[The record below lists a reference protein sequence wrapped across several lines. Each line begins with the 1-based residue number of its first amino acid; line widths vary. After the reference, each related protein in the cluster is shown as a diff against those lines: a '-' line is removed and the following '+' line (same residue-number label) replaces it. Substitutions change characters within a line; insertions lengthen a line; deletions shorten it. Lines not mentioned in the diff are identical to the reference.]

1 MPRRSLPSSPAP
13 RHPESPQSLASDT
26 PERRKRPKPRGC
38 LEAGVYVPGQRA
50 GAAAGGASLP
60 GRGWRARPLQ
70 SPCPSSPSLS
80 PHPAGLNPGVGGG
93 RGAGRMSGSQSNDTK
108 RQFLL
113 ERLLDAVKQCQIRFG
128 GRKEIASDSDSRVTC
143 LCAQFESVLQHGLK
157 RSRGLALTAA
167 AIKQAAGFSSKT
179 ETEPVFWYY
188 VKEVLNKHELQ
199 PFYSLRNISTDVGRG
214 RAWLRC
220 ALNEHSLER
229 YIHMLLADRIRL
241 RVTCLCAQFESVLQ
255 HGLKRSRGLALTAA
269 AIKQAAGFSSK
280 TETEPVFWY
289 YVKEVL
295 NKHEL
300 QRFYSLRNISTD
312 VGRGRAWLRCALNEH
327 SLERY
332 IHMLLAD
339 RIRLSI
345 FYEDW
350 AFVMDEEWSSM
361 LPTMAAGLNSIL
373 FAINIDNKDL
383 NGQSKYTPTVSDLL
397 KESTQNMTSLL
408 KESTQGVSSLLREI
422 TASSAVSIL
431 MKPDQESDPLPV
443 VSRNVSVDV
452 KCKKD
457 RKKKKKVTNIISF
470 DDEEEEQNF
479 GDIFKKTSGTG
490 ESSEENSD
498 RSSVNIM
505 STFESSFGQN
515 SNGSQ
520 SSNSWKIDSVSFNG
534 EFGYQKLDVKSIDD
548 EDIDEN
554 EDEVYGKP
562 LGQKKLEDHTEV
574 SENSRPLDGNTCLSQ
589 MHSWAPLQVLHGD
602 SDVLFPLSGVG
613 SYTSADATLNNL
625 ENGNGPQSNILTGPE
640 LQYSV
645 EASPPVQGSPLSN
658 LLPSTPVPESMTIN
672 ELRQAIVAMMN
683 RKDELEEE
691 NRSLRNLLD
700 GEMEH
705 SAVLRQEIDNLKRK
719 VSEQE
724 ERHVAKIQALARE
737 NEVLKVQLKKYVG
750 AVQMLKREGQ
760 TTEVVPNLWNI
771 DGEVTVP
778 EQKPVEVS
786 EELASSY
793 ERKLIEVAEMHG
805 ELIEFNERL
814 HRALIA
820 KEALVSQMR
829 QELIDLRGPVPGDL
843 SQTSEDQS
851 LSDFE
856 ISNRALINVWIPSV
870 FLRGKAAN
878 AFHVYQVYI
887 RIKDDEWNVYRRYA
901 EFRSLHH
908 KLQNKYPQ
916 VRAYSFPPKKA
927 IGNKDAKFV
936 EERRKQLQNY
946 LRNVMNKIIQTVPE
960 FAANPKKET
969 LIQLIPFFMGKK
981 KKEKRKK

>member
-1 MPRRSLPSSPAP
+1 
-13 RHPESPQSLASDT
+13 
-26 PERRKRPKPRGC
+26 
-38 LEAGVYVPGQRA
+38 
-50 GAAAGGASLP
+50 
-60 GRGWRARPLQ
+60 
-70 SPCPSSPSLS
+70 
-80 PHPAGLNPGVGGG
+80 
-93 RGAGRMSGSQSNDTK
+93 MSGSQSNDTK

-143 LCAQFESVLQHGLK
+143 LCAQFE
-157 RSRGLALTAA
+157 A
-167 AIKQAAGFSSKT
+167 
-179 ETEPVFWYY
+179 
-188 VKEVLNKHELQ
+188 
-199 PFYSLRNISTDVGRG
+199 
-214 RAWLRC
+214 
-220 ALNEHSLER
+220 
-229 YIHMLLADRIRL
+229 
-241 RVTCLCAQFESVLQ
+241 VLQ

-300 QRFYSLRNISTD
+300 QRFYSLKAITTD
-312 VGRGRAWLRCALNEH
+312 IGRGRAWLRCALNEH

-332 IHMLLAD
+332 VHMLLAD
-339 RIRLSI
+339 KNRLSV

-350 AFVMDEEWSSM
+350 SFLMDEERSSM
-361 LPTMAAGLNSIL
+361 IPTMAAGLNSIL

-383 NGQSKYTPTVSDLL
+383 NGQSKCIPTVSDLL
-397 KESTQNMTSLL
+397 KESTQNVTSLL

-431 MKPDQESDPLPV
+431 IKSDQDIDPLPV
-443 VSRNVSVDV
+443 LSKNVNADLKS
-452 KCKKD
+452 KKD
-457 RKKKKKVTNIISF
+457 RKKKKRVTNIISF
-470 DDEEEEQNF
+470 DEEEDEQNF
-479 GDIFKKTSGTG
+479 GDAIKTLVTG

-498 RSSVNIM
+498 ISSVFVLP
-505 STFESSFGQN
+505 SSESNLGKKMN
-515 SNGSQ
+515 GNESNHLWK
-520 SSNSWKIDSVSFNG
+520 SNSVFMNG
-534 EFGYQKLDVKSIDD
+534 ECEYQKLDVKSIDD

-554 EDEVYGKP
+554 EDELYGKTS
-562 LGQKKLEDHTEV
+562 GNKGTEDEV
-574 SENSRPLDGNTCLSQ
+574 EASEKPHEKSACNSQIC
-589 MHSWAPLQVLHGD
+589 SWTPLQVLNDD
-602 SDVLFPLSGVG
+602 SDVLFPVSAVG
-613 SYTSADATLNNL
+613 SYSQTDNL
-625 ENGNGPQSNILTGPE
+625 ENGEGHESVLAVE
-640 LQYSV
+640 LVQRRSDLPYRREV
-645 EASPPVQGSPLSN
+645 SPPAQVNNLSSM
-658 LLPSTPVPESMTIN
+658 LPSATVPESMTIN

-683 RKDELEEE
+683 RKDELEEQ

-705 SAVLRQEIDNLKRK
+705 SAVLRQEMDSWRRK
-719 VSEQE
+719 VAEQE
-724 ERHVAKIQALARE
+724 ERHATKVQALARE

-750 AVQMLKREGQ
+750 AVQMLRREGQ
-760 TTEVVPNLWNI
+760 TVEVLPNIWSTDAEFTI
-771 DGEVTVP
+771 P
-778 EQKPVEVS
+778 EQKQVENN

-814 HRALIA
+814 HRALMA

-908 KLQNKYPQ
+908 KLQNKYQQ
-916 VRAYSFPPKKA
+916 VRTFNFPPKKA

-960 FAANPKKET
+960 FTASPKKET
-969 LIQLIPFFMGKK
+969 LIQLMPFFVDIQPSGEPVSKSNRSRVTTRFPK
-981 KKEKRKK
+981 LSRSHPREPRSLEPQSGDL

>member
-1 MPRRSLPSSPAP
+1 
-13 RHPESPQSLASDT
+13 
-26 PERRKRPKPRGC
+26 
-38 LEAGVYVPGQRA
+38 
-50 GAAAGGASLP
+50 
-60 GRGWRARPLQ
+60 
-70 SPCPSSPSLS
+70 
-80 PHPAGLNPGVGGG
+80 
-93 RGAGRMSGSQSNDTK
+93 
-108 RQFLL
+108 
-113 ERLLDAVKQCQIRFG
+113 
-128 GRKEIASDSDSRVTC
+128 RVTC
-143 LCAQFESVLQHGLK
+143 LCAQFE
-157 RSRGLALTAA
+157 A
-167 AIKQAAGFSSKT
+167 
-179 ETEPVFWYY
+179 
-188 VKEVLNKHELQ
+188 
-199 PFYSLRNISTDVGRG
+199 
-214 RAWLRC
+214 
-220 ALNEHSLER
+220 
-229 YIHMLLADRIRL
+229 
-241 RVTCLCAQFESVLQ
+241 VLQ

-300 QRFYSLRNISTD
+300 QRFYSLKAITTD
-312 VGRGRAWLRCALNEH
+312 IGRGRAWLRCALNEH

-332 IHMLLAD
+332 VHMLLAD
-339 RIRLSI
+339 KNRLSV

-350 AFVMDEEWSSM
+350 SFMMDEERSSM
-361 LPTMAAGLNSIL
+361 IPTMAAGLNSIL

-383 NGQSKYTPTVSDLL
+383 NGQSKCIPTVSDLL
-397 KESTQNMTSLL
+397 KESTQNVTSLL

-431 MKPDQESDPLPV
+431 IKPDQDIDPLPV
-443 VSRNVSVDV
+443 LSKNVNADLKS
-452 KCKKD
+452 KKD
-457 RKKKKKVTNIISF
+457 RKKKKRVTNIISF
-470 DDEEEEQNF
+470 DEEEDEQNL
-479 GDIFKKTSGTG
+479 GDAIKTLVTG

-498 RSSVNIM
+498 ISSVFVLP
-505 STFESSFGQN
+505 SSESNLGKKLN
-515 SNGSQ
+515 GNESNHLWK
-520 SSNSWKIDSVSFNG
+520 SNSVFMNG
-534 EFGYQKLDVKSIDD
+534 EYEYQKLDVKSIDD

-554 EDEVYGKP
+554 EDDLYGKT
-562 LGQKKLEDHTEV
+562 LGNKGTEDRTEA
-574 SENSRPLDGNTCLSQ
+574 SEKPHETSACNSQIC
-589 MHSWAPLQVLHGD
+589 SWTPLQVLNDD
-602 SDVLFPLSGVG
+602 SDVLFPVSAVG
-613 SYTSADATLNNL
+613 SYSQTDNL
-625 ENGNGPQSNILTGPE
+625 ENGEGHERVLAVE
-640 LQYSV
+640 LVQRRSDLPYRMEV
-645 EASPPVQGSPLSN
+645 SPPAQVNNLSSM
-658 LLPSTPVPESMTIN
+658 LPSATVPESMTISKYV
-672 ELRQAIVAMMN
+672 LDVFRLMDVLTDAAAFS
-683 RKDELEEE
+683 
-691 NRSLRNLLD
+691 RSLRNLLD

-705 SAVLRQEIDNLKRK
+705 SAVLRQEMDNWRRK
-719 VSEQE
+719 VAEQE
-724 ERHVAKIQALARE
+724 ERHATKVQALARE

-750 AVQMLKREGQ
+750 AVQMLRREGQ
-760 TTEVVPNLWNI
+760 AVEVLPNIWSTDAEFTI
-771 DGEVTVP
+771 P
-778 EQKPVEVS
+778 EQKQAENN

-814 HRALIA
+814 HRALMA

-908 KLQNKYPQ
+908 KLQNKYQQ
-916 VRAYSFPPKKA
+916 VRTFNFPPKKA

-960 FAANPKKET
+960 FTASPKKET
-969 LIQLIPFFMGKK
+969 LIQLMPFFVDIQPSGEPESKSNRSRVTTRFPK
-981 KKEKRKK
+981 LSRSHPREPRSLEPQSGDL

>member
-1 MPRRSLPSSPAP
+1 I
-13 RHPESPQSLASDT
+13 
-26 PERRKRPKPRGC
+26 
-38 LEAGVYVPGQRA
+38 
-50 GAAAGGASLP
+50 
-60 GRGWRARPLQ
+60 
-70 SPCPSSPSLS
+70 
-80 PHPAGLNPGVGGG
+80 
-93 RGAGRMSGSQSNDTK
+93 SGSQTNDTK

-143 LCAQFESVLQHGLK
+143 LCAQFEAVFQHGLR

-188 VKEVLNKHELQ
+188 VKEVLNRHELQ
-199 PFYSLRNISTDVGRG
+199 RFYSLKAISTDIGRG

-229 YIHMLLADRIRL
+229 YVHMLLAD
-241 RVTCLCAQFESVLQ
+241 
-255 HGLKRSRGLALTAA
+255 K
-269 AIKQAAGFSSK
+269 
-280 TETEPVFWY
+280 
-289 YVKEVL
+289 
-295 NKHEL
+295 N
-300 QRFYSLRNISTD
+300 
-312 VGRGRAWLRCALNEH
+312 
-327 SLERY
+327 
-332 IHMLLAD
+332 
-339 RIRLSI
+339 RLSV

-350 AFVMDEEWSSM
+350 SFMMDEERSSM
-361 LPTMAAGLNSIL
+361 IPTMAAGLNSIL

-383 NGQSKYTPTVSDLL
+383 NGQSKCTPTVSDLL
-397 KESTQNMTSLL
+397 KESTQNVTSLL

-431 MKPDQESDPLPV
+431 IKPDQDSDPLPV
-443 VSRNVSVDV
+443 LSRNVNADL
-452 KCKKD
+452 KYKKD
-457 RKKKKKVTNIISF
+457 RKKKKRVTNIISF
-470 DDEEEEQNF
+470 DEEEDEQNL
-479 GDIFKKTSGTG
+479 GDGTKTLITG
-490 ESSEENSD
+490 ESSEESVD
-498 RSSVNIM
+498 RSSVLALSSSE
-505 STFESSFGQN
+505 STLGKN
-515 SNGSQ
+515 LNGSE
-520 SSNSWKIDSVSFNG
+520 SNHSWKNNSVFMNG
-534 EFGYQKLDVKSIDD
+534 EYEYQKLDVKSIDD
-548 EDIDEN
+548 EDAD
-554 EDEVYGKP
+554 EDELYGKS
-562 LGQKKLEDHTEV
+562 LGNKSTEGGTEA
-574 SENSRPLDGNTCLSQ
+574 SEKPHEIVTCNSQIC
-589 MHSWAPLQVLHGD
+589 SWSPLQVLNDD
-602 SDVLFPLSGVG
+602 SDVLFPVSAVG
-613 SYTSADATLNNL
+613 SYSQTGGHLNSQN
-625 ENGNGPQSNILTGPE
+625 S
-640 LQYSV
+640 
-645 EASPPVQGSPLSN
+645 SN
-658 LLPSTPVPESMTIN
+658 LYSNTGQCPPTQVNALSSMLPSATVPESMTIN

-683 RKDELEEE
+683 RKDELEEQ

-700 GEMEH
+700 AEMEH
-705 SAVLRQEIDNLKRK
+705 SAALRQEVENCRRK
-719 VSEQE
+719 VAEQE
-724 ERHVAKIQALARE
+724 ERHAAKVQALARE

-750 AVQMLKREGQ
+750 AVQMLRREGQ
-760 TTEVVPNLWNI
+760 TVEVLPNIWNT
-771 DGEVTVP
+771 DGEFTIP
-778 EQKPVEVS
+778 EQKQVENN

-814 HRALIA
+814 HRALMA
-820 KEALVSQMR
+820 KEALVFQMR

-908 KLQNKYPQ
+908 KLQNKYQQ
-916 VRAYSFPPKKA
+916 VRTFNFPPKKA

-960 FAANPKKET
+960 FTANPKKET
-969 LIQLIPFFMGKK
+969 LIQLMPFFLDIPPSGEPVSKSSRSK
-981 KKEKRKK
+981 VTTRFPKLSRSHPREPRSLEPQSGDL

>member
-1 MPRRSLPSSPAP
+1 
-13 RHPESPQSLASDT
+13 
-26 PERRKRPKPRGC
+26 
-38 LEAGVYVPGQRA
+38 
-50 GAAAGGASLP
+50 
-60 GRGWRARPLQ
+60 
-70 SPCPSSPSLS
+70 
-80 PHPAGLNPGVGGG
+80 
-93 RGAGRMSGSQSNDTK
+93 MSGSQSNDTK

-143 LCAQFESVLQHGLK
+143 LCAQFE
-157 RSRGLALTAA
+157 A
-167 AIKQAAGFSSKT
+167 
-179 ETEPVFWYY
+179 
-188 VKEVLNKHELQ
+188 
-199 PFYSLRNISTDVGRG
+199 
-214 RAWLRC
+214 
-220 ALNEHSLER
+220 
-229 YIHMLLADRIRL
+229 
-241 RVTCLCAQFESVLQ
+241 VLQ

-300 QRFYSLRNISTD
+300 QRFYSLKAITTD
-312 VGRGRAWLRCALNEH
+312 IGRGRAWLRCALNEH

-332 IHMLLAD
+332 VHMLLAD
-339 RIRLSI
+339 KNRLSV

-350 AFVMDEEWSSM
+350 SFMMDEERSSM
-361 LPTMAAGLNSIL
+361 IPTMAAGLNSIL

-383 NGQSKYTPTVSDLL
+383 NGQSKCIPTVSDLL
-397 KESTQNMTSLL
+397 KESTQNVTSLL

-431 MKPDQESDPLPV
+431 IKPDQDIDPLPV
-443 VSRNVSVDV
+443 LSKNVNADLKS
-452 KCKKD
+452 KKD
-457 RKKKKKVTNIISF
+457 RKKKKRVTNIISF
-470 DDEEEEQNF
+470 DEEEDEQNL
-479 GDIFKKTSGTG
+479 GDAIKTLVTG

-498 RSSVNIM
+498 ISSVFVLP
-505 STFESSFGQN
+505 SSESNLGKKLN
-515 SNGSQ
+515 GNESNHLWK
-520 SSNSWKIDSVSFNG
+520 SNSVFMNG
-534 EFGYQKLDVKSIDD
+534 EYEYQKLDVKSIDD

-554 EDEVYGKP
+554 EDDLYGKT
-562 LGQKKLEDHTEV
+562 LGNKGTEDRTEA
-574 SENSRPLDGNTCLSQ
+574 SEKPHETSACNSQIC
-589 MHSWAPLQVLHGD
+589 SWTPLQVLNDD
-602 SDVLFPLSGVG
+602 SDVLFPVSAVG
-613 SYTSADATLNNL
+613 SYSQTDNL
-625 ENGNGPQSNILTGPE
+625 ENGEGHERVLAVE
-640 LQYSV
+640 LVQRRSDLPYRMEV
-645 EASPPVQGSPLSN
+645 SPPAQVNNLSSM
-658 LLPSTPVPESMTIN
+658 LPSATVPESMTIN

-683 RKDELEEE
+683 RKDELEEQ

-705 SAVLRQEIDNLKRK
+705 SAVLRQEMDNWRRK
-719 VSEQE
+719 VAEQE
-724 ERHVAKIQALARE
+724 ERHATKVQALARE

-750 AVQMLKREGQ
+750 AVQMLRREGQ
-760 TTEVVPNLWNI
+760 AVEVLPNIWSTDAEFTI
-771 DGEVTVP
+771 P
-778 EQKPVEVS
+778 EQKQAENN

-814 HRALIA
+814 HRALMA

-908 KLQNKYPQ
+908 KLQNKYQQ
-916 VRAYSFPPKKA
+916 VRTFNFPPKKA

-960 FAANPKKET
+960 FTASPKKET
-969 LIQLIPFFMGKK
+969 LIQLMPFFVDIQPSGEPESKSNRSRVTTRFPK
-981 KKEKRKK
+981 LSRSHPREPRSLEPQSGDL

>member
-1 MPRRSLPSSPAP
+1 MTRS
-13 RHPESPQSLASDT
+13 Q
-26 PERRKRPKPRGC
+26 
-38 LEAGVYVPGQRA
+38 
-50 GAAAGGASLP
+50 
-60 GRGWRARPLQ
+60 
-70 SPCPSSPSLS
+70 
-80 PHPAGLNPGVGGG
+80 N
-93 RGAGRMSGSQSNDTK
+93 NDTK

-143 LCAQFESVLQHGLK
+143 LCAQFEAVLQHGLK

-188 VKEVLNKHELQ
+188 VREVLNKHELQ
-199 PFYSLRNISTDVGRG
+199 RFYSLRTITTDIGRG

-229 YIHMLLADRIRL
+229 YVHMLLAD
-241 RVTCLCAQFESVLQ
+241 
-255 HGLKRSRGLALTAA
+255 K
-269 AIKQAAGFSSK
+269 
-280 TETEPVFWY
+280 
-289 YVKEVL
+289 
-295 NKHEL
+295 N
-300 QRFYSLRNISTD
+300 
-312 VGRGRAWLRCALNEH
+312 
-327 SLERY
+327 
-332 IHMLLAD
+332 
-339 RIRLSI
+339 RLSV

-350 AFVMDEEWSSM
+350 SFMMDEERSSM
-361 LPTMAAGLNSIL
+361 IPTMAAGLNSIL

-383 NGQSKYTPTVSDLL
+383 NGQSKCTPTVSDLL
-397 KESTQNMTSLL
+397 KESTQNVTSLL

-431 MKPDQESDPLPV
+431 IKPDQDTDPLPV
-443 VSRNVSVDV
+443 LSKNVSADL
-452 KCKKD
+452 KCRKD
-457 RKKKKKVTNIISF
+457 RKKKKRVTHIISF
-470 DDEEEEQNF
+470 DEEEDEQNL
-479 GDIFKKTSGTG
+479 GDTLKTAVAG

-498 RSSVNIM
+498 KSSAFVLP
-505 STFESSFGQN
+505 SSEGSLVQN
-515 SNGSQ
+515 LNGNQ
-520 SSNSWKIDSVSFNG
+520 NTHLWKNDSMFLNG
-534 EFGYQKLDVKSIDD
+534 ECSYQKLDVKSIDD
-548 EDIDEN
+548 EDVDEN
-554 EDEVYGKP
+554 EDERYGKM
-562 LGQKKLEDHTEV
+562 LRNKGVEDETKLTAV
-574 SENSRPLDGNTCLSQ
+574 NLCNSQICT
-589 MHSWAPLQVLHGD
+589 WTPLQILND
-602 SDVLFPLSGVG
+602 NSEILFPVSAVG
-613 SYTSADATLNNL
+613 SYSQIECIVHL
-625 ENGNGPQSNILTGPE
+625 
-640 LQYSV
+640 YF
-645 EASPPVQGSPLSN
+645 
-658 LLPSTPVPESMTIN
+658 LPFSD

-683 RKDELEEE
+683 RKDELEEQ

-705 SAVLRQEIDNLKRK
+705 SALLRQEIENLRRK
-719 VSEQE
+719 VAEQE
-724 ERHVAKIQALARE
+724 ERHAAKIQALARE

-760 TTEVVPNLWNI
+760 TAEVLPNLWNI
-771 DGEVTVP
+771 DGEFTIP
-778 EQKPVEVS
+778 EQKQVENN
-786 EELASSY
+786 EELANSY

-814 HRALIA
+814 HRALMA

-908 KLQNKYPQ
+908 KLQNKYHQ
-916 VRAYSFPPKKA
+916 VRTFNFPPKKA

-960 FAANPKKET
+960 FTVSPKKET
-969 LIQLIPFFMGKK
+969 LIQLMPFFVDIQPVGEPVSKSNRSRVATRFPK
-981 KKEKRKK
+981 LSRHHQREPRNLEPQSGDL

>member
-1 MPRRSLPSSPAP
+1 MNEELKCYFQLTHHVRQNRTPELQASHRSPARNFAAAPQKGHTGTRRGEGP
-13 RHPESPQSLASDT
+13 RL
-26 PERRKRPKPRGC
+26 R
-38 LEAGVYVPGQRA
+38 V
-50 GAAAGGASLP
+50 AAAGWKRTASRLFP
-60 GRGWRARPLQ
+60 GIGGPGLARAV
-70 SPCPSSPSLS
+70 
-80 PHPAGLNPGVGGG
+80 AA
-93 RGAGRMSGSQSNDTK
+93 GAGRGGVYLPVRRGGVPGRSACAGRPGCGLCGRRERVGQMERASPAVTMSGEWGWRGALSAARARSVGPPGLRGAVGAGAVRACPGAARRSAACSVWIFLAEKFVLKVGKRDCEQQKMARVTEAGSQNNDTK

-143 LCAQFESVLQHGLK
+143 LCAQFEAVLQHGL
-157 RSRGLALTAA
+157 R
-167 AIKQAAGFSSKT
+167 
-179 ETEPVFWYY
+179 
-188 VKEVLNKHELQ
+188 
-199 PFYSLRNISTDVGRG
+199 
-214 RAWLRC
+214 
-220 ALNEHSLER
+220 
-229 YIHMLLADRIRL
+229 
-241 RVTCLCAQFESVLQ
+241 
-255 HGLKRSRGLALTAA
+255 RSRGLALTAA

-300 QRFYSLRNISTD
+300 QRFYSLKTITTD

-332 IHMLLAD
+332 VHMLLAD
-339 RIRLSI
+339 KNRLSV

-350 AFVMDEEWSSM
+350 SFMMDEERSSM
-361 LPTMAAGLNSIL
+361 IPTMAAGLNSIL

-383 NGQSKYTPTVSDLL
+383 NGQSKCTPTVSDLL
-397 KESTQNMTSLL
+397 KESTQNVTSLL

-431 MKPDQESDPLPV
+431 IKPDQDTDPLPV
-443 VSRNVSVDV
+443 LSKNVNADL
-452 KCKKD
+452 KYRKD
-457 RKKKKKVTNIISF
+457 RKKKKRVTNIISF
-470 DDEEEEQNF
+470 DEEEDEQNL
-479 GDIFKKTSGTG
+479 GDATKALITG
-490 ESSEENSD
+490 ESSEESVD
-498 RSSVNIM
+498 RSSVFVLPSSE
-505 STFESSFGQN
+505 STLGKKL
-515 SNGSQ
+515 NGNENHSWK
-520 SSNSWKIDSVSFNG
+520 SNSVVMNG
-534 EFGYQKLDVKSIDD
+534 EYEYQKLDVKSIDD
-548 EDIDEN
+548 EDAD
-554 EDEVYGKP
+554 EDELYGKTS
-562 LGQKKLEDHTEV
+562 GSKGTEGETEA
-574 SENSRPLDGNTCLSQ
+574 SEQPHEIGTCNSQIC
-589 MHSWAPLQVLHGD
+589 SWTPLQVLNDD
-602 SDVLFPLSGVG
+602 SGVLFPVSAVG
-613 SYTSADATLNNL
+613 SYSQTGNL
-625 ENGNGPQSNILTGPE
+625 ENGEGHE
-640 LQYSV
+640 HVHSV
-645 EASPPVQGSPLSN
+645 ELVPRGSDLPYRVEVGPPAQVNTLSSM
-658 LLPSTPVPESMTIN
+658 LPSATVPESMTIN

-683 RKDELEEE
+683 RKDELEEQ

-705 SAVLRQEIDNLKRK
+705 SAALRQEMDNWRRK
-719 VSEQE
+719 VAEQE
-724 ERHVAKIQALARE
+724 ERHATKVQALARE

-750 AVQMLKREGQ
+750 AVQMLRREGQ
-760 TTEVVPNLWNI
+760 TVEVLPNIWST
-771 DGEVTVP
+771 DGEFTIP
-778 EQKPVEVS
+778 EQKQVENN

-814 HRALIA
+814 HRALMA

-908 KLQNKYPQ
+908 KLQNKYQQ
-916 VRAYSFPPKKA
+916 VRTFNFPPKKA

-960 FAANPKKET
+960 FTANPKKET
-969 LIQLIPFFMGKK
+969 LIQLMPFFV
-981 KKEKRKK
+981 

>member
-1 MPRRSLPSSPAP
+1 I
-13 RHPESPQSLASDT
+13 
-26 PERRKRPKPRGC
+26 
-38 LEAGVYVPGQRA
+38 
-50 GAAAGGASLP
+50 
-60 GRGWRARPLQ
+60 
-70 SPCPSSPSLS
+70 
-80 PHPAGLNPGVGGG
+80 
-93 RGAGRMSGSQSNDTK
+93 SGSQNNDTK

-143 LCAQFESVLQHGLK
+143 LCAQFEAVLQHGL
-157 RSRGLALTAA
+157 R
-167 AIKQAAGFSSKT
+167 
-179 ETEPVFWYY
+179 
-188 VKEVLNKHELQ
+188 
-199 PFYSLRNISTDVGRG
+199 
-214 RAWLRC
+214 
-220 ALNEHSLER
+220 
-229 YIHMLLADRIRL
+229 
-241 RVTCLCAQFESVLQ
+241 
-255 HGLKRSRGLALTAA
+255 RSRGLALTAA

-300 QRFYSLRNISTD
+300 QRFYSLKTITTD
-312 VGRGRAWLRCALNEH
+312 IGRGRAWLRCALNEH

-332 IHMLLAD
+332 VHMLLAD
-339 RIRLSI
+339 KNRLSV

-350 AFVMDEEWSSM
+350 SFLMDEERSSM
-361 LPTMAAGLNSIL
+361 IPTMAAGLNSIL

-383 NGQSKYTPTVSDLL
+383 NGQSKCTPTVSDLL
-397 KESTQNMTSLL
+397 KESTQNVTSLL

-422 TASSAVSIL
+422 TASSGVSIL
-431 MKPDQESDPLPV
+431 IKPDQDTDPLPV
-443 VSRNVSVDV
+443 LSKNVNSDL
-452 KCKKD
+452 KYKKD
-457 RKKKKKVTNIISF
+457 RKKKKRVTNIISF
-470 DDEEEEQNF
+470 DEEEDEQNL
-479 GDIFKKTSGTG
+479 GDATKTLITG
-490 ESSEENSD
+490 ESSEESVD
-498 RSSVNIM
+498 RSSVFVLPSSE
-505 STFESSFGQN
+505 STLGKNLSGSESNHSWK
-515 SNGSQ
+515 
-520 SSNSWKIDSVSFNG
+520 SNSVFMNG
-534 EFGYQKLDVKSIDD
+534 EYEYQKLDVKSIDD
-548 EDIDEN
+548 EDAD
-554 EDEVYGKP
+554 EDELYGKT
-562 LGQKKLEDHTEV
+562 LENKCTEG
-574 SENSRPLDGNTCLSQ
+574 ETEATEKPHEIGICNSQIC
-589 MHSWAPLQVLHGD
+589 SWTPLQVLNDD
-602 SDVLFPLSGVG
+602 SDVLFPVSAVG
-613 SYTSADATLNNL
+613 SYS
-625 ENGNGPQSNILTGPE
+625 QTGR
-640 LQYSV
+640 YF
-645 EASPPVQGSPLSN
+645 N
-658 LLPSTPVPESMTIN
+658 LLNSTKLYNRISNMTPCQEIMGLVEVNPPAQVNTLSTILPSATVPESMTIN

-683 RKDELEEE
+683 RKDELEEQ

-705 SAVLRQEIDNLKRK
+705 SAALRQEMDNWRRK
-719 VSEQE
+719 VAEQE
-724 ERHVAKIQALARE
+724 ERHATKVQALARE

-750 AVQMLKREGQ
+750 AVQMLRREGQ
-760 TTEVVPNLWNI
+760 TVEVLPNIWTT
-771 DGEVTVP
+771 DGELTIP
-778 EQKPVEVS
+778 EQKQVENN

-814 HRALIA
+814 HRALMA

-908 KLQNKYPQ
+908 KLQNKYQQ
-916 VRAYSFPPKKA
+916 VRTFNFPPKKA

-960 FAANPKKET
+960 FTASPKKET
-969 LIQLIPFFMGKK
+969 LIQLMPFFVDIPPSGEPVSKSNRSRVTTRFPK
-981 KKEKRKK
+981 LSRSHQREPRSLEPQSGDL

>member
-1 MPRRSLPSSPAP
+1 
-13 RHPESPQSLASDT
+13 
-26 PERRKRPKPRGC
+26 
-38 LEAGVYVPGQRA
+38 
-50 GAAAGGASLP
+50 
-60 GRGWRARPLQ
+60 
-70 SPCPSSPSLS
+70 
-80 PHPAGLNPGVGGG
+80 
-93 RGAGRMSGSQSNDTK
+93 MSGSQNNDK

-143 LCAQFESVLQHGLK
+143 LCAQFEAVLQHGLK

-167 AIKQAAGFSSKT
+167 AIKQAAGFSSRT

-188 VKEVLNKHELQ
+188 VREVLNKHELQ
-199 PFYSLRNISTDVGRG
+199 RFYSLRTITTDIGRG

-229 YIHMLLADRIRL
+229 YVHMLLAD
-241 RVTCLCAQFESVLQ
+241 
-255 HGLKRSRGLALTAA
+255 K
-269 AIKQAAGFSSK
+269 
-280 TETEPVFWY
+280 
-289 YVKEVL
+289 
-295 NKHEL
+295 N
-300 QRFYSLRNISTD
+300 
-312 VGRGRAWLRCALNEH
+312 
-327 SLERY
+327 
-332 IHMLLAD
+332 
-339 RIRLSI
+339 RLSLNVLLI
-345 FYEDW
+345 SFVYEISLHICTQLCCCMVFLF
-350 AFVMDEEWSSM
+350 ALSK
-361 LPTMAAGLNSIL
+361 GLNSIL

-383 NGQSKYTPTVSDLL
+383 NGQSKCTPTVSDLL
-397 KESTQNMTSLL
+397 KESTQNVTSLL

-431 MKPDQESDPLPV
+431 IKPDQDTDPLPV
-443 VSRNVSVDV
+443 LSKNVSADL
-452 KCKKD
+452 KCRKD
-457 RKKKKKVTNIISF
+457 RKKKKRVTHIISF
-470 DDEEEEQNF
+470 DEEEDEQNL
-479 GDIFKKTSGTG
+479 GDTLKTAVAG

-498 RSSVNIM
+498 KSSAFVLP
-505 STFESSFGQN
+505 SSEGSLVQN
-515 SNGSQ
+515 LNGNQ
-520 SSNSWKIDSVSFNG
+520 NTHLWKSDSMFLNG
-534 EFGYQKLDVKSIDD
+534 ECSYQKLDVKSIDD
-548 EDIDEN
+548 EDVDEN
-554 EDEVYGKP
+554 EEEIYGKK
-562 LGQKKLEDHTEV
+562 LGNKGCIVHLYFL
-574 SENSRPLDGNTCLSQ
+574 PF
-589 MHSWAPLQVLHGD
+589 
-602 SDVLFPLSGVG
+602 SD
-613 SYTSADATLNNL
+613 
-625 ENGNGPQSNILTGPE
+625 
-640 LQYSV
+640 
-645 EASPPVQGSPLSN
+645 
-658 LLPSTPVPESMTIN
+658 

-683 RKDELEEE
+683 RKDELEEQ

-705 SAVLRQEIDNLKRK
+705 SALLRQEIENLRRK
-719 VSEQE
+719 VAEHE
-724 ERHVAKIQALARE
+724 ERHAAKIQALARE

-760 TTEVVPNLWNI
+760 TPEVLPNLWNI
-771 DGEVTVP
+771 DGEFTIP
-778 EQKPVEVS
+778 EQKQVENN
-786 EELASSY
+786 EELANSY

-814 HRALIA
+814 HRALMA
-820 KEALVSQMR
+820 KEALISQMR

-908 KLQNKYPQ
+908 KLQNKYHQ
-916 VRAYSFPPKKA
+916 VRTLNFPPKKA

-960 FAANPKKET
+960 FTVSPKKET
-969 LIQLIPFFMGKK
+969 LIQLMPFFVDIQPVGEPVSKSNRSRVATRFPK
-981 KKEKRKK
+981 LSRHHQREPRNLEPQSGDL